1 MSVSVYAPSTP
12 ELGKNAIARR
22 VAALRAMN
30 EADGPQYK
38 RYDRSGVR
46 PAYQVE
52 VINGDVRE
60 VRSLNTREVPAYVL
74 GAADMYPGIRA
85 HFQEAL
91 DAALADPDVKNREDL
106 LRAVLRNLDERCGS
120 KLATAAGYFTG
131 EGTDLA
137 VAAV

>member
-1 MSVSVYAPSTP
+1 MSVYAPSNP

-22 VAALRAMN
+22 VAALRVMN
-30 EADGPQYK
+30 EADGPQYR
-38 RYDRSGVR
+38 RYDRSGPR

-52 VINGDVRE
+52 TTDSQ
-60 VRSLNTREVPAYVL
+60 VRSLNTSEVPAYVL
-74 GAADMYPGIRA
+74 GAADMYPGVRA

-91 DAALADPDVKNREDL
+91 DEALADPDVKDREDL
-106 LRAVLRNLDERCGS
+106 LRAVLENLDARCGDRL
-120 KLATAAGYFTG
+120 KAAAGYFTG